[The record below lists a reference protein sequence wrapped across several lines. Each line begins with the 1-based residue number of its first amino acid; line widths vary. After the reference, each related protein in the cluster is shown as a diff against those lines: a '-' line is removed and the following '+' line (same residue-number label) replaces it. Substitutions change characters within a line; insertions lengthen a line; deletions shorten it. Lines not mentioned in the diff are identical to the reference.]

1 MKSKFFITVAAVAAT
16 LSPMAAQAQTRELQ
30 RDRQEVRE
38 EKRELRDAQRYG
50 DRGDVREERRD
61 VRDARQELREDRQ
74 DWREYKQRNRNA
86 FRGTRFNAPFRYRTF
101 GTGVS
106 IGASYYAP
114 RYRISNY
121 SNYRLPNPGRYQT
134 YVRHYNDVLLVNT
147 RTGRVVRAYRGFYW

>member
-1 MKSKFFITVAAVAAT
+1 MNKNFLIAAAVAAT

-38 EKRELRDAQRYG
+38 EKRDVQQAKRYG
-50 DRGDVREERRD
+50 DRSDVREERRD
-61 VRDARQELREDRQ
+61 LREAKQELREDRQ
-74 DWREYKQRNRNA
+74 DWRSYKQRNRNA

-101 GTGVS
+101 NSGVN

-114 RYRISNY
+114 RYRVGNY
-121 SNYRLPNPGRYQT
+121 ASYRLPNPGRFQT

-147 RTGRVVRAYRGFYW
+147 RTGRVVQVYRGFYW

>member
-1 MKSKFFITVAAVAAT
+1 MKSKFLITVAAVAAT

-38 EKRELRDAQRYG
+38 EKRDVQQARRYG
-50 DRGDVREERRD
+50 DRSDVREERRD
-61 VRDARQELREDRQ
+61 VREAKRELREDRQ

-86 FRGTRFNAPFRYRTF
+86 FRGTRFDAPFRYRAF

-106 IGASYYAP
+106 IRSSYYAP

-121 SNYRLPNPGRYQT
+121 SNYRLPQPGRYQT

-147 RTGRVVRAYRGFYW
+147 RTGRVIQAYRGFYW